1 MSAHKP
7 LSFTLSSGY
16 GQDDYN
22 TLLIKARPEGSTT
35 DNQLPVEIVAARGR
49 GVYSPVNAQ
58 KKEEPKHI
66 NHPSKLPESE
76 YHSDRNFSNHFLNNN
91 PKLEEMLMRR
101 EK

>member
-1 MSAHKP
+1 MSHKKK
-7 LSFTLSSGY
+7 SSGY
-16 GQDDYN
+16 GQDDFS

-35 DNQLPVEIVAARGR
+35 GNQLPVEIVAARGR
-49 GVYSPVNAQ
+49 GVYSEDLAR
-58 KKEEPKHI
+58 KKEEPKRMI
-66 NHPSKLPESE
+66 VPTKLPESE